1 MLQCQPM
8 NEQNKKIIQDAVKE
22 VGLHLEGKLPE
33 IASLKKRNSYAH
45 LWHAIKERMGRSYKL
60 CSDDE
65 VPQILE
71 VISYYRENIC

>member
-1 MLQCQPM
+1 M

-22 VGLHLEGKLPE
+22 AGLHLAGKLPE
-33 IASLKKRNSYAH
+33 IAVLTKRNSYAH
-45 LWHAIKERMGRSYKL
+45 LWHSIKERMGRSYKL

-65 VPQILE
+65 VQKILA